1 MGELARFLAALM
13 VSAAFGA
20 CGWFG
25 RAWFDGSLIP
35 KTEAEIYAQ
44 GRADSAAEF
53 GSQLAII
60 QGEKA
65 QAVARL
71 NSAPKIVSRACPPG
85 LGAVSDDVNERM
97 RAAFQGP
104 KK

>member
-13 VSAAFGA
+13 VAAAFSA

-35 KTEAEIYAQ
+35 KSEAEIYAQ

-65 QAVARL
+65 QALARL
-71 NSAPKIVSRACPPG
+71 KAPRAPVSNACPPG
-85 LGAVSDDVNERM
+85 TGAVSDE
-97 RAAFQGP
+97 AFQRF
-104 KK
+104 KAVK